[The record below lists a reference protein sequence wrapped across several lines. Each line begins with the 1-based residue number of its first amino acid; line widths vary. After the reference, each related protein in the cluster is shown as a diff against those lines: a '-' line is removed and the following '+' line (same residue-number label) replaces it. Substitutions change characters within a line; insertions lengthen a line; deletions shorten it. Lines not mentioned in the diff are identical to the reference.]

1 MKRTGLFLK
10 WMAAVALVGAVAGQ
24 PAAAADKGAPDEV
37 VAREDGEPIYR
48 EEVLHLAWF
57 ELGLERDEVT
67 GRRYAEALKKA
78 ITNHAL
84 FRLVQK
90 EAPELLPHAE
100 RAATL
105 AMARDYYNAYY
116 ARVAMPAARKRM
128 TVEKVMEQIPQ
139 REDLVF
145 LYQITMA
152 DRQALEDLRRRIV
165 DGEISFEEA
174 ARKYSQ
180 GLTAK
185 MGGQVGG
192 VARSDDRYYPE
203 TIRMLFDEMAVGE
216 ISPVVDERLGPA
228 IFWVKD
234 RKSAEEVRRAEAESV
249 LDDYVEADAK
259 NYCWEKTYEYADASP
274 DTELLIR
281 EAEAQQFVDDLDR
294 VVFRVDGRAYTAR
307 DLMAR
312 SGGRVHSLKDITT
325 IAENAFRDLILTRL
339 FIDRFGEHEAF
350 SHRKNALLKHYAA
363 RLWFREKTAD
373 LTVTD
378 DEVDRYLAEHQDK
391 YALPDRVDLGVIYV
405 KTEKRLKQVQE
416 RLRVE
421 DFEIVAKGWTQNKIL
436 ASKGGRVGIVP
447 VSKVQGGLASVEPG
461 TVLDPVYIDQ
471 GENPGYYVFKV
482 YRYYPAEPG
491 TRENLGD
498 DVIGG
503 VRSIIMAEKRKERLS
518 ALVKEAMAGVQ
529 VEVLADI
536 M

>member
-1 MKRTGLFLK
+1 MKRIGVFAVWLVAAALVAA
-10 WMAAVALVGAVAGQ
+10 MGHEPAVAADIGAS
-24 PAAAADKGAPDEV
+24 DEV
-37 VAREDGEPIYR
+37 VARVDGEPIYR
-48 EEVLHLAWF
+48 EEVLHLARF
-57 ELGLERDEVT
+57 EMGLERDEVT

-78 ITNHAL
+78 VTNHAL
-84 FRLVQK
+84 FRLVQQQ
-90 EAPELLPHAE
+90 APALLPHAE

-105 AMARDYYNAYY
+105 AAARDYYNAYY

-128 TVEKVMEQIPQ
+128 TVEKVMERIPA

-152 DRQALEDLRRRIV
+152 DPDALEDVRRRIV
-165 DGEISFEEA
+165 DGELSFEEA
-174 ARKYSQ
+174 AKKYSQ
-180 GLTAK
+180 GLTARA
-185 MGGQVGG
+185 GGQVGG

-234 RKSAEEVRRAEAESV
+234 RKTAEEVRRAEAESV
-249 LDDYVEADAK
+249 LDDYVGADAK
-259 NYCWEKTYEYADASP
+259 NYCWEKTFEYADASP

-281 EAEAQQFVDDLDR
+281 EADAREFVDDPDR
-294 VVFRVDGRAYTAR
+294 VVLRVDGRAYTAR

-312 SGGRVHSLKDITT
+312 SGGRVHSLKDVTT

-350 SHRKNALLKHYAA
+350 SHRKNALLKHYAV
-363 RLWFREKTAD
+363 RLWFREKTRD

-378 DEVDRYLAEHQDK
+378 EEVDRYLAEHQEK
-391 YALPDRVDLGVIYV
+391 YALPERVDLGVIYV

-421 DFEIVAKGWTQNKIL
+421 DFEVVAKGWTQNKIL

-447 VSKVQGGLASVEPG
+447 VSNVQGGLASVKAG
-461 TVLDPVYIDQ
+461 TVLDPVYIGQ
-471 GENPGYYVFKV
+471 GENPGYYIFKV
-482 YRYYPAEPG
+482 YRHYPAAPG
-491 TRENLGD
+491 TRQNLGEE
-498 DVIGG
+498 VIGG
-503 VRSIIMAEKRKERLS
+503 VRSMVMAEKRKARLG
-518 ALVKEAMAGVQ
+518 ALVKEAMAGVR
-529 VEVLADI
+529 VEVLTGI

>member
-1 MKRTGLFLK
+1 MKRTGFFLK
-10 WMAAVALVGAVAGQ
+10 WMAAAALVGVFGVHGGAS
-24 PAAAADKGAPDEV
+24 ADRGAPDEV
-37 VAREDGEPIYR
+37 VARVGGDPIYR
-48 EEVLHLAWF
+48 EEVLHLARF
-57 ELGLERDEVT
+57 EMGLERDEVT
-67 GRRYAEALKKA
+67 GRRYAEAVKKA
-78 ITNHAL
+78 ITNHAI
-84 FRLVQK
+84 FRLVQEK
-90 EAPELLPHAE
+90 APNLIPHAD

-128 TVEKVMEQIPQ
+128 TVERVMEQIPQ
-139 REDLVF
+139 REGLVF

-152 DRQALEDLRRRIV
+152 NGQALEELRRRIV
-165 DGEISFEEA
+165 EGEISFEEA

-185 MGGQVGG
+185 VGGQVGG
-192 VARSDDRYYPE
+192 VARSDDRYYPD
-203 TIRMLFDEMAVGE
+203 TLRMLFDELPVGAV
-216 ISPVVDERLGPA
+216 SPVVEERLGPA

-234 RKSAEEVRRAEAESV
+234 RKNAEEVRRAEAENV
-249 LDDYVEADAK
+249 LDDYVKADAR
-259 NYCWEKTYEYADASP
+259 NYCWEKAYEYADASP
-274 DTELLIR
+274 DTELLIQ
-281 EAEAQQFVDDLDR
+281 EAEAQKFVDDPDR

-339 FIDRFGEHEAF
+339 FVTQFGEHEAF

-378 DEVDRYLAEHQDK
+378 EEVDRYLAEHQDK

-421 DFEIVAKGWTQNKIL
+421 GFEIVAKGWTQNKTL
-436 ASKGGRVGIVP
+436 ASRGGRVGIVP

-482 YRYYPAEPG
+482 FRFYPAEPG
-491 TRENLGD
+491 TRANLD
-498 DVIGG
+498 EEVIGG
-503 VRSIIMAEKRKERLS
+503 VRSMVMAEKRKERLS
-518 ALVKEAMAGVQ
+518 ALVEEAMAGVR
-529 VEVLADI
+529 VEVLGDVL
-536 M
+536 